1 MKAGLMEPS
10 WVVEKVDKRVAL
22 LAVKMDAQWAMKL
35 VVLMVALRVAM
46 MDNEKAALM
55 DAGMVD

>member
-1 MKAGLMEPS
+1 MEPS